1 MMKKNLIYFLL
12 IILVIGIYCY
22 QREDTEKKD
31 IQTIDISNQ
40 PIYQSDKMFTRIY
53 DLFGNLD
60 YKITAVTVKQFEN
73 TGETLF
79 QSPNITIYNKDH
91 QITWHIQANN
101 AILTR
106 DKLLSLNDNVQ
117 INNLLPD
124 AQIEKIISKN
134 VKINLTTQIVTSE
147 DPVTIQGLS
156 FTSTGDGLYGNLQK
170 KTANILKNVKTYYN
184 AATNPSNDTIN

>member
-1 MMKKNLIYFLL
+1 MMNKNLIYFLL

-53 DLFGNLD
+53 DPFGNLN

-73 TGETLF
+73 SGETLF